1 MVQLKHNTTGK
12 VHSMNEKQYN
22 KMVGLGQTFHNY
34 TRVIDAKKLV
44 LEIEKELKIQENT
57 TVEEAEN
64 INKTNE
70 SLTNNKKN
78 KKNDL

>member
-1 MVQLKHNTTGK
+1 MVQLKHNNTGK
-12 VHSMNEKQYN
+12 VHNMSKKQYD
-22 KMVGLGQTFHNY
+22 KMVGLGQTFPNY
-34 TRVIDAKKLV
+34 TRVIDTKKLV

-57 TVEEAEN
+57 PVEKAEN

-70 SLTNNKKN
+70 SLTNNKKT